1 MIHLVGVAGVD
12 EFKNLASSLF
22 DNCGI
27 LPGPIF
33 AGYIQT
39 GPGAEEDLPL
49 GAVTTPD
56 SWLRRRQLS
65 RARNRTAL

>member
-1 MIHLVGVAGVD
+1 MIHLVDVARVD

-22 DNCGI
+22 NNCGI
-27 LPGPIF
+27 LPIF

-39 GPGAEEDLPL
+39 GAEEDLPL
-49 GAVTTPD
+49 GAVTSPD

-65 RARNRTAL
+65 RARNKTAL